1 MVKTF
6 VMAARISLGWMMA
19 QALALGMTM
28 DPTVAAQFGT
38 LPMEFALNAIRETW
52 TVSMHRRKPEIG
64 FRCSSVI
71 FLRER
76 VRRDF
81 SQMVIQRCFSLRR
94 ASRYPVGDIGY
105 TTFSELT
112 TRIR

>member
-1 MVKTF
+1 MRF
-6 VMAARISLGWMMA
+6 VRHG
-19 QALALGMTM
+19 
-28 DPTVAAQFGT
+28 
-38 LPMEFALNAIRETW
+38 RRW

-81 SQMVIQRCFSLRR
+81 SQMVIQRRFSLRR

>member
-1 MVKTF
+1 MRLHHRRNSWFTFKVSMGNPNFESARYPPPGIMVKTF

-52 TVSMHRRKPEIG
+52 T
-64 FRCSSVI
+64 
-71 FLRER
+71 
-76 VRRDF
+76 
-81 SQMVIQRCFSLRR
+81 
-94 ASRYPVGDIGY
+94 PVDGVDA
-105 TTFSELT
+105 
-112 TRIR
+112 